1 MLRTV
6 LWLCSTD
13 HLHVLSLYAR
23 TSIPGALGCRQPASL
38 KLWRRYDPELPER
51 QRHRDF
57 LRERVVFREV
67 VPISDAAV
75 RAKIHQTYRMGYLKD
90 VILPR

>member
-1 MLRTV
+1 M
-6 LWLCSTD
+6 
-13 HLHVLSLYAR
+13 
-23 TSIPGALGCRQPASL
+23 PPAAANPRL
-38 KLWRRYDPELPER
+38 KPWRRYDPELPER

-90 VILPR
+90 VILPRYLIVWHTSLVSCSGQAAVTAQGST

>member
-1 MLRTV
+1 MAPLRIFAYMCCPLQDRHLSV
-6 LWLCSTD
+6 LPLQS
-13 HLHVLSLYAR
+13 LHFDR
-23 TSIPGALGCRQPASL
+23 C
-38 KLWRRYDPELPER
+38 RYDPELPER
-51 QRHRDF
+51 QKHRDF

-67 VPISDAAV
+67 VPISDASV